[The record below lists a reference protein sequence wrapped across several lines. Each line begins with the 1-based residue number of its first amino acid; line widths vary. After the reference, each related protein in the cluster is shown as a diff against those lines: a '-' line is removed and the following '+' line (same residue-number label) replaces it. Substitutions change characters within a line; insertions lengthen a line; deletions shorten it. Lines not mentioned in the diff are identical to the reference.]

1 VPPLD
6 VSTVGA
12 YLASRC
18 VVSDAGPVEVQPL
31 SGGFINSVF
40 RVTADGR
47 EYVVKQ
53 ALAESSRTVLRAG
66 IRRSE
71 MEARAMVAIRRSLGP
86 DCPIPEMLVHDT
98 VAHVTVMSAAPRAA
112 VLYQD
117 ELMAGRCHPAAAR
130 RVGAYAARLHERT
143 GGDRSLARRFAT
155 NPGFA
160 LRDQTIRSVAGACPD
175 LRDVLD
181 TILDR
186 DRAHASALVDYD
198 ITPKNILVHGDAV
211 TKLDFECAKWGDP
224 AFDVGLALAHFLL
237 VAFSRPEATAV
248 LVDEARAWY
257 AGYTTHRAAAPDRG
271 FVLRAKDYLAAM
283 MLARSNGDLV
293 FDFLDPHRAVVAVV
307 ARTLL
312 DEPHDHMET
321 VLERTAELIGA
332 VAAVDQR

>member
-12 YLASRC
+12 YLFFCGLVADPGRLE
-18 VVSDAGPVEVQPL
+18 VEPL
-31 SGGFINSVF
+31 SGGFINNVF
-40 RVTADGR
+40 RVTADGH

-53 ALAESSRTVLRAG
+53 ALAESTRTVLRAD

-71 MEARAMVAIRRSLGP
+71 MEAAAMVEIRRFVGS
-86 DCPIPEMLVHDT
+86 DCPIPEVLVHDPD
-98 VAHVTVMSAAPRAA
+98 AHVTVMTAAPRTA

-117 ELMAGRCHPAAAR
+117 ELIAGRCHPAAAHA
-130 RVGAYAARLHERT
+130 VGAYAARLHETT
-143 GGDRSLARRFAT
+143 GGDESLARRFAT

-160 LRDQTIRSVAGACPD
+160 LRDQTIRSVGDTLPD
-175 LRDVLD
+175 LRDNLD

-186 DRAHASALVDYD
+186 DWAHASALVDYD

-237 VAFSRPEATAV
+237 VAFSRPDLGAA

-257 AGYTTHRAAAPDRG
+257 AGYTAHREAAPDPG
-271 FVLRAKDYLAAM
+271 FVVRAKDYLAAM
-283 MLARSNGDLV
+283 MLARSNGDLI
-293 FDFLDPHRAVVAVV
+293 FDFLEPHRAVVAAV

-312 DEPHDHMET
+312 DEHHERMEQ
-321 VLERTAELIGA
+321 VLARAAGLIPA
-332 VAAVDQR
+332 AAAVDQR

>member
-1 VPPLD
+1 MPPLD
-6 VSTVGA
+6 AGTVGA
-12 YLASRC
+12 YLATC
-18 VVSDAGPVEVQPL
+18 GVVAGTCPIEVEPL

-40 RVTADGR
+40 RVTADGH

-53 ALAESSRTVLRAG
+53 ALAESSRTVLRAD

-71 MEARAMVAIRRSLGP
+71 MEARAMAAIRRSVGP
-86 DCPIPEMLVHDT
+86 DCPIPEVLVHDPA
-98 VAHVTVMSAAPRAA
+98 AHVTVMTAAPRSA

-117 ELMAGRCHPAAAR
+117 ELMAGRCHPAAAHG
-130 RVGAYAARLHERT
+130 VGAYAARLHEST
-143 GGDRSLARRFAT
+143 TGDRSVARRFAV

-160 LRDQTIRSVAGACPD
+160 LRDQTIRSVAATLPD
-175 LRDVLD
+175 LRDIID

-224 AFDVGLALAHFLL
+224 AFDVGLALAHLLL
-237 VAFSRPEATAV
+237 VAFSRPELTAG

-257 AGYTTHRAAAPDRG
+257 AGYTDHRAAVPDPG
-271 FVLRAKDYLAAM
+271 FVLRAKDYLAAT
-283 MLARSNGDLV
+283 MLARSNGDLI
-293 FDFLDPHRAVVAVV
+293 FDFLEPHRAVVAAA

-312 DEPHDHMET
+312 DEPHDRVEA
-321 VLERTAELIGA
+321 VLERTAGLIPAA
-332 VAAVDQR
+332 VAVDQR

>member
-6 VSTVGA
+6 ATTVGA
-12 YLASRC
+12 YLASC
-18 VVSDAGPVEVQPL
+18 GVVAGARPVEVEPL

-53 ALAESSRTVLRAG
+53 ALAESSRTILRAD

-71 MEARAMVAIRRSLGP
+71 MEARAMAAIRRCVGT
-86 DCPIPEMLVHDT
+86 DCPIPEVLVHDPA
-98 VAHVTVMSAAPRAA
+98 AHVTVMTAAPRSA

-130 RVGAYAARLHERT
+130 GIGAYAARLHEST

-160 LRDQTIRSVAGACPD
+160 LRDQTIRSVATACPD

-186 DRAHASALVDYD
+186 DRAQASALVDYD

-237 VAFSRPEATAV
+237 VAFSRPELTAA

-257 AGYTTHRAAAPDRG
+257 AGYTDHRAAAPDPG
-271 FVLRAKDYLAAM
+271 FVLRAKDYLAAT
-283 MLARSNGDLV
+283 MLARSNGDLI
-293 FDFLDPHRAVVAVV
+293 FDFLEPHRAVVA
-307 ARTLL
+307 AAAGALL
-312 DEPHDHMET
+312 DEPHDRIEA
-321 VLERTAELIGA
+321 VLERSAGLIPA
-332 VAAVDQR
+332 AAAVDQR

>member
-6 VSTVGA
+6 ASTVGA
-12 YLASRC
+12 YLITRG
-18 VVSDAGPVEVQPL
+18 VVTGAGRVDVEPL

-53 ALAESSRTVLRAG
+53 ALAESSRTILRAD

-71 MEARAMVAIRRSLGP
+71 MEARAMSAIRRSVGP
-86 DCPIPEMLVHDT
+86 DCPIPQMLVHDSA
-98 VAHVTVMSAAPRAA
+98 AHVTVMTAAPRSA

-130 RVGAYAARLHERT
+130 GVGAYAARLHEST
-143 GGDRSLARRFAT
+143 TGDRSLARRFAT

-160 LRDQTIRSVAGACPD
+160 LRDQTIRSVAATLPD
-175 LRDVLD
+175 LRDIID

-186 DRAHASALVDYD
+186 DRAHACALVDYD
-198 ITPKNILVHGDAV
+198 ITPKNILVHGEAV

-237 VAFSRPEATAV
+237 VAFSRPELTAA

-257 AGYTTHRAAAPDRG
+257 TGYTDHRAAAPDRG
-271 FVLRAKDYLAAM
+271 FVLRAKDYLAAT
-283 MLARSNGDLV
+283 MLARSNGDLI
-293 FDFLDPHRAVVAVV
+293 FDFLEPHRAVVAAA
-307 ARTLL
+307 ARCLL
-312 DEPHDHMET
+312 DEPHDRIES
-321 VLERTAELIGA
+321 VLERTAGLIP
-332 VAAVDQR
+332 AAAGLDQG